1 METITVK
8 TKKWG
13 NSIGIRLPK
22 EVVKQNKIKPEEEI
36 TIQVGKQKVTK
47 AKDIFGILKPK
58 ESVEKSMKD
67 IDKALDF

>member
-13 NSIGIRLPK
+13 NSLGIRLPK
-22 EVVKQNKIKPEEEI
+22 KVVRQNKIKPEEEI
-36 TIQVGKQKVTK
+36 IIQIGKSKVSK
-47 AKDIFGILKPK
+47 AKELFGILKPK
-58 ESVEKSMKD
+58 ESIQKSMKD